1 MVSVN
6 EGAQV
11 PAARRTSMPDQS
23 YVNDET
29 AASAAT
35 VGFAA
40 LSLAILGTVPLIPW
54 LVDMQGSHA
63 LLAVAH
69 VFVCALG
76 AAYAIRGRLRPCLLV
91 ASVFPYCWLVLP
103 SIFQISHVEAAWG
116 DPGVTLDYSATMR
129 AQGVLLLGQVSLL
142 VGYVVASTRR
152 RPPGERWEVDS
163 DGRSRLLTISVILLL
178 GAIVLVP
185 LVISAAGGIS
195 ALFTSRQGF
204 NQALASGGLS
214 DGSSGTAAL
223 VKIVPS
229 SLATSAAVL
238 ALWLVRNRAPQDRH
252 PNRAKVVAAL
262 AAVLLLVV
270 ANPFAF
276 TRYLV
281 LACFG
286 AVAMSYFTPRRQAA
300 AVAAL
305 GTSLVAFLLAYP
317 AANFFRTGTTSS
329 SSGYLLATPD
339 FDGFQQTINTVTYV
353 DVEGIAWASHI
364 VSGLFFFVPRELW
377 SAKAV
382 PSAFPVA
389 QERGYN
395 FLNLSMPLPSE
406 VYLDLGWIGVPL
418 VLGLLGAAWAM
429 LDRGWLDQT
438 QLAVLAAYV
447 AVAQVGLWRGPFGS
461 LVPIFGFTI
470 GLLLFATLL
479 SGEGLGQRKR
489 RRRAALAH

>member
-1 MVSVN
+1 MNKDARAPS
-6 EGAQV
+6 
-11 PAARRTSMPDQS
+11 ARRTTMPHQS
-23 YVNDET
+23 FVNHE
-29 AASAAT
+29 AAGSAAV

-40 LSLAILGTVPLIPW
+40 LSLATLGTVPLIPW
-54 LVDMQGSHA
+54 LVNMQGSHA
-63 LLAVAH
+63 LLATTH

-116 DPGVTLDYSATMR
+116 DPGVTLDYSATIR

-142 VGYVVASTRR
+142 VGYLAAATRR

-163 DGRSRLLTISVILLL
+163 AGRSRLLTMSVVLLL
-178 GAIVLVP
+178 GAIALVP
-185 LVISAAGGIS
+185 LVIGAAGGVG

-214 DGSSGTAAL
+214 DGSSSAAAL

-238 ALWLVRNRAPQDRH
+238 ALWLVRNRAPQDER
-252 PNRAKVVAAL
+252 PYRAKVVAAV
-262 AAVLLLVV
+262 AAALLLVV

-286 AVAMSYFTPRRQAA
+286 AVAMSYFTPRKQLA

-305 GTSLVAFLLAYP
+305 GASLVAFLLAYP

-329 SSGYLLATPD
+329 TSGYLLATPD
-339 FDGFQQTINTVTYV
+339 FDGFQQTINTVNYV
-353 DVEGIAWASHI
+353 DVEGISWASHI

-406 VYLDLGWIGVPL
+406 AYLDLGWIGVVL
-418 VLGLLGAAWAM
+418 ILGLLGGAWAT

-438 QLAVLAAYV
+438 RLAVLAAYV

-470 GLLLFATLL
+470 GLLLVATVL
-479 SGEGLGQRKR
+479 SGEGLGQRSR
-489 RRRAALAH
+489 RRRASLTP